1 VPSILVVDD
10 EVRFARTLAQGL
22 TDQGFDVRLTHD
34 GYDGYRLAKEPSF
47 DVVVLDIM
55 LPGLSGVE
63 VCRRLRSDDVAT
75 PILMLTARDADSDET
90 AALDSGADDYLR
102 KPFSFAVL
110 VARCW
115 ALLRRGGREGWSEL
129 VVGELTL
136 NPARRTVRRG
146 DVQVHLSRRESAL
159 LEHLMRSHDR
169 VLSKEEILEH
179 VWGELDVRDTNLVEV
194 YVGYLRKK
202 LDQQFGRSTVRTV
215 RGHGYQLED
224 SG

>member
-1 VPSILVVDD
+1 MPSILVVDD

-22 TDQGFDVRLTHD
+22 TDQGFDVRLAHD
-34 GYDGYRLAKEPSF
+34 GYEGYRLAREPSF
-47 DVVVLDIM
+47 DIVVLDIM

-63 VCRRLRSDDVAT
+63 VCRRLREEDVGT

-102 KPFSFAVL
+102 KPVSFAVV

-115 ALLRRGGREGWSEL
+115 ALARRGGRQGWSEL
-129 VVGELTL
+129 VVGDLTL

-146 DVQVHLSRRESAL
+146 DIQIHLSRRESAL

-169 VLSKEEILEH
+169 ILSKEEILEH
-179 VWGELDVRDTNLVEV
+179 VWGEIDVRETNLVEV
-194 YVGYLRKK
+194 YIGYLRKK
-202 LDQQFGRSTVRTV
+202 LDQPFGRSTVRTV
-215 RGHGYQLED
+215 RGRGYQLEEP
-224 SG
+224 G

>member
-22 TDQGFDVRLTHD
+22 TDQGFEVRLAHD
-34 GYDGYRLAKEPSF
+34 GYEGYRLAREPTF

-63 VCRRLRSDDVAT
+63 VCRRLRAEDVGT

-90 AALDSGADDYLR
+90 AALDIGADDYLR

-110 VARCW
+110 VARCG
-115 ALLRRGGREGWSEL
+115 ALLRRGGRQGWAEL
-129 VVGELTL
+129 VVGDLTL
-136 NPARRTVRRG
+136 NPALRTVRRG
-146 DVQVHLSRRESAL
+146 DVQIHLSRRESAL
-159 LEHLMRSHDR
+159 LEHLMRSQGR

-179 VWGELDVRDTNLVEV
+179 VWGELDVRETNLVEV

-202 LDQQFGRSTVRTV
+202 LDQPFGRSIVRTV
-215 RGHGYQLED
+215 RGHGYQLVD